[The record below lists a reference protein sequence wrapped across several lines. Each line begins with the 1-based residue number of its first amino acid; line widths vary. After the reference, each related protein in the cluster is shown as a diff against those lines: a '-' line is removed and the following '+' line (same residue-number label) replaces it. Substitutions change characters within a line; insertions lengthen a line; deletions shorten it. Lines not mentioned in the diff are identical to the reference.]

1 VGLFKRSEA
10 VKANKIGAHPRY
22 VDEDDAKDDL
32 LVPLEVDDDPWVDGL
47 AGLNARAQAW
57 CGEVNGRRHS
67 EIHAI
72 PMERLESELELLA
85 ELPSLRLEV
94 GPKPTTRKVDKLS
107 CIRFGSARYSVPN
120 RLIGTT
126 ITVVVDERD
135 RVLRVI
141 EPVTGEVHAEHQLVA
156 RERAASSTPTTTAHA
171 PTHRAAVRVRARR
184 PSGSSSPWA
193 RSSSSSWSVLPPLES
208 PSSTP
213 RSGSCSPWVLPTATV
228 LAIFCVSVNGHSPR
242 RATVG
247 PTLRGNLER

>member
-1 VGLFKRSEA
+1 MGLFKRSEA
-10 VKANKIGAHPRY
+10 VKAKKIGAHPRY

-156 RERAASSTPTTTAHA
+156 PGESSILDAHYD
-171 PTHRAAVRVRARR
+171 R
-184 PSGSSSPWA
+184 P
-193 RSSSSSWSVLPPLES
+193 
-208 PSSTP
+208 TP
-213 RSGSCSPWVLPTATV
+213 RHTAPRCASAHGDRAGVPRPGPGRRAVPGRCCRRWSHQAQHRDRGLFT
-228 LAIFCVSVNGHSPR
+228 LGAAHGHRLGDFCVSVNGHSPR